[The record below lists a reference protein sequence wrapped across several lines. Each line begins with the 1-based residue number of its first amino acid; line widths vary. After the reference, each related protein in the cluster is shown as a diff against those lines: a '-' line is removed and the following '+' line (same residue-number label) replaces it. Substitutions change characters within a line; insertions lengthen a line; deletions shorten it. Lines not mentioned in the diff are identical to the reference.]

1 MPRGPCWCDDQS
13 CRVLQRLARS
23 AQLRRTRTAGEL
35 MLLLYSV
42 KLLTVWA
49 VVVLGVVGS
58 VIEIGGRREGAWLVG
73 AVILALAGLA
83 GIGFFLRGRSSW
95 RRALAR
101 PIPDHGLK
109 GWLWRQPG
117 WRLALIIWAFQLT
130 AVGLVVAG
138 FAPFIHSGGLAAFTH
153 SRAPQFLSVSF
164 AGLGIGLGGSRG
176 GRGAGAGGG
185 PRTPPRT
192 PPSAA

>member
-1 MPRGPCWCDDQS
+1 M
-13 CRVLQRLARS
+13 
-23 AQLRRTRTAGEL
+23 RRTRTAAEL

-42 KLLTVWA
+42 MLVTVWA

-73 AVILALAGLA
+73 AVILALAGLG
-83 GIGFFLRGRSSW
+83 GIGFFLRARSSW

-117 WRLALIIWAFQLT
+117 WQLALIIWAFQLT

-153 SRAPQFLSVSF
+153 SRAPQFLAVSL
-164 AGLGIGLGGSRG
+164 AVVVIGMAVTAVGQAAAWCVIRQRQTEAS
-176 GRGAGAGGG
+176 
-185 PRTPPRT
+185 
-192 PPSAA
+192 SAASPW

>member
-1 MPRGPCWCDDQS
+1 
-13 CRVLQRLARS
+13 
-23 AQLRRTRTAGEL
+23 LRRTRTAAEL
-35 MLLLYSV
+35 ILPIYSV
-42 KLLTVWA
+42 MLVAVWA
-49 VVVLGVVGS
+49 VVVLGAVGS

-83 GIGFFLRGRSSW
+83 GIGFLLRALSSW

-138 FAPFIHSGGLAAFTH
+138 FARFTHGGLAAFTH
-153 SRAPQFLSVSF
+153 SRAPQFLAVSL
-164 AGLGIGLGGSRG
+164 AVVVIGMAVTAVGQAAEWCVIRQRQTEAS
-176 GRGAGAGGG
+176 
-185 PRTPPRT
+185 
-192 PPSAA
+192 SAASPG